1 MKPINLFD
9 TPSSW
14 TDLEDRLQSLSKEE
28 RSVATLFAMMT
39 WNLACKIAKEETMER
54 PYVQSN

>member
-14 TDLEDRLQSLSKEE
+14 TDLEDRLQSLSGDE
-28 RSVATLFAMMT
+28 RSVATLFAMLT
-39 WNLACKIAKEETMER
+39 WNLACKIANEGGEH
-54 PYVQSN
+54 VQPN

>member
-14 TDLEDRLQSLSKEE
+14 TDLEDRLQLLSREE

-39 WNLACKIAKEETMER
+39 WNLACKIAKE
-54 PYVQSN
+54 Q

>member
-14 TDLEDRLQSLSKEE
+14 TDLEDRLQSLSGDE
-28 RSVATLFAMMT
+28 RSVATLFAMLT
-39 WNLACKIAKEETMER
+39 WNLACKIANEGGEETGE
-54 PYVQSN
+54 VF

>member
-1 MKPINLFD
+1 MKPINLFT

-39 WNLACKIAKEETMER
+39 WNLACKIANE
-54 PYVQSN
+54 Q